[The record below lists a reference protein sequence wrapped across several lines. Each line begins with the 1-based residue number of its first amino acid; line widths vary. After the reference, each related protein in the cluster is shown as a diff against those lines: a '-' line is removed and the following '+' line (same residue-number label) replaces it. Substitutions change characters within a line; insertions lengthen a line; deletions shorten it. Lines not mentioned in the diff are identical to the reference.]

1 MTKETEEWRES
12 IHKSRWRVSMK
23 TEKQRS
29 WVWKGLVVG
38 FPINGGA
45 MLGGQK
51 RWSVR
56 WVVLSEWVVLCYCW
70 PAGCDCAR
78 VVLGCWALAV
88 AGASWCSVR
97 EEVLGAVGG
106 KIRRRWEEDFGGA
119 ARWWKER
126 SLAGAG
132 RCRERDYEN

>member
-56 WVVLSEWVVLCYCW
+56 WVVLSEWVVLCY
-70 PAGCDCAR
+70 
-78 VVLGCWALAV
+78 WALAV